1 MSGLLFL
8 YKSLKLNL
16 TKWNMEPIKKENSD
30 TEKTIPT
37 MEEHEIDPPPYSFV
51 VFTSP
56 AK

>member
-16 TKWNMEPIKKENSD
+16 TKLNMELMKKENSG
-30 TEKTIPT
+30 TEKTTPT

-51 VFTSP
+51 VLTSS
-56 AK
+56 